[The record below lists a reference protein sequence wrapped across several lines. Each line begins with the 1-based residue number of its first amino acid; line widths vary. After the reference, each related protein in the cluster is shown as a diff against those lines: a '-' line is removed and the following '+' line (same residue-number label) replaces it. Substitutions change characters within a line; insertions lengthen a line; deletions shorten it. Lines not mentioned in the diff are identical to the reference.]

1 MLLQTSSSL
10 LYAVRTPIFNNPER
24 ASSAT
29 GKKTKTKQK
38 NGIKYCK
45 SLPSFCVGL
54 VGVVYVGVS
63 ITKETNVGHFQYY

>member
-1 MLLQTSSSL
+1 MQ
-10 LYAVRTPIFNNPER
+10 YALPFLIIPSVLVVLPE
-24 ASSAT
+24 
-29 GKKTKTKQK
+29 KKKKTKQK